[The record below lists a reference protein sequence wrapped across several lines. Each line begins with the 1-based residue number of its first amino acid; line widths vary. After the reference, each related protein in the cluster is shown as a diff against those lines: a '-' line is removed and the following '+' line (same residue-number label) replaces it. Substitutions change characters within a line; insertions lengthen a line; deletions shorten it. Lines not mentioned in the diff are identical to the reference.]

1 MAQSKKRRT
10 GIEETVKLIQQTD
23 SGELL
28 RVLEFGIKEI
38 IEAELSALLGAGP
51 YERSENR
58 ITHRN
63 GVRSRRNVL
72 STGLGP
78 VEIGIPKLRRGSFY
92 PSILDQY
99 KRIDRALI
107 SIITEAYINGVSTR
121 KMNKIFSD
129 LGLSGID
136 RSLVSR
142 CASKMDSEI
151 EAWKNRVLEKHYAYI
166 WLDAVYTKIR
176 LENRVVSTAVL
187 IALGVRSDGYR
198 DVLGLHL
205 GNRESKT
212 NWKEF
217 LQSLKGRGL
226 ERCELWIGD
235 DHDGLVKSIEECFP
249 GQLRQRCMVHWMRN
263 AGNKVAKSD
272 LVWLLP
278 LLKDVVGSKSRASF
292 DIAWQN
298 LIRSVESKGKERLLD
313 WLDSTFHEITAY
325 LSFPPEHWSRI
336 KSTNVLE
343 RLNGEIRRRERC
355 IRIFPDENS
364 CIRLLGAILQDY
376 SEEWTSNR
384 VYFTRPLDKIE
395 EHRLEMIT
403 VKAETGVM
411 LKTCSA

>member
-38 IEAELSALLGAGP
+38 IEAELSTLLGAGP

-63 GVRSRRNVL
+63 GVRSRRSVL

-78 VEIGIPKLRRGSFY
+78 VEIGIPKLRQGSFY
-92 PSILDQY
+92 PSILEQY

-107 SIITEAYINGVSTR
+107 SIISEAYINGVSTR
-121 KMNKIFSD
+121 KMNKIFSE
-129 LGLSGID
+129 LSLNGID

-142 CASKMDSEI
+142 CASRMDGEI
-151 EAWKNRVLEKHYAYI
+151 EAWKNRTLERHYAYI
-166 WLDAVYTKIR
+166 WLDAIYTKIR
-176 LENRVVSTAVL
+176 IENKVVSTAVL

-198 DVLGLHL
+198 DVLGLHP
-205 GNRESKT
+205 GNRESIT

-217 LQSLKGRGL
+217 LQSLKSRGL
-226 ERCELWIGD
+226 ERSELWIAD
-235 DHDGLVKSIEECFP
+235 EHDGLVKSIEECFP

-272 LVWLLP
+272 LGWLLP
-278 LLKDVVGSKSRASF
+278 LLKDVVGSKTRAAF

-298 LIRSVESKGKERLLD
+298 LIERVESKGKERLLD
-313 WLDSTFHEITAY
+313 WLDNTFHEITAY
-325 LSFPPEHWSRI
+325 LAFPPEHWSRI
-336 KSTNVLE
+336 KSTNILE

-384 VYFTRPLDKIE
+384 VYFSKPLNRIE

-403 VKAETGVM
+403 VIP
-411 LKTCSA
+411 